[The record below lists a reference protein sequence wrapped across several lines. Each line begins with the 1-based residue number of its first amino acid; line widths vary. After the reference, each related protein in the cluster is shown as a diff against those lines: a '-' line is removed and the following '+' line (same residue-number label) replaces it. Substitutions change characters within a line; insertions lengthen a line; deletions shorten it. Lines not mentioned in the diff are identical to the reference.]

1 MKFGAGLAIP
11 PKLIPI
17 MAMVFVITLG
27 WGMMVP
33 VLPLVAEKVGGKASD
48 SGFLLSAFGAARLVM
63 SIPAGAA
70 SDRFGRRVLM
80 VVGVVLVCIGAF
92 GAMLGW
98 TILTVAAALFVMG
111 SGSSC
116 YVTAALAA
124 VADLSEGGGRG
135 RLMSYYQSGVLAGVS
150 VGPVAGGLLVGF
162 FDVDAPFLVQ
172 GVVAGIG
179 GVVAALVLRETRQP
193 GAVAGSGAGGFMA
206 RIRLLASPALLVLC
220 TLAFGI
226 YCSRVVATWQVVPI
240 LVKDSF
246 GYDTK
251 MIGLLLTAGALGN
264 LSALPIAGYV
274 IDRFGARTAI
284 IGGGLAVLC
293 GLIPICLPPTQF
305 SVWASVLV
313 LGAAGSTMATAC
325 AAFAA
330 SVSKAAHGITMGTLR
345 MSGDLGLVS
354 GPIILTAI
362 LTHSDL
368 DMRQSFTI
376 VTVFMGL
383 MLLAF
388 FLVGKPPS
396 RVGQP

>member
-1 MKFGAGLAIP
+1 MRFAAVPAIP

-17 MAMVFVITLG
+17 MATVFVITLG

-33 VLPLVAEKVGGKASD
+33 ILPLVAEKVGGKASD
-48 SGFLLSAFGAARLVM
+48 SGFLLSAFGAARVVM

-70 SDRFGRRVLM
+70 SDHFGRRMLM
-80 VVGVVLVCIGAF
+80 VVGVVLVCLGSF

-98 TILTVAAALFVMG
+98 TVSSVAAALFVMG

-124 VADLSEGGGRG
+124 VADLSEDGERG
-135 RLMSYYQSGVLAGVS
+135 RLMSYYQSSVLAGVS
-150 VGPVAGGLLVGF
+150 IGPVAGGLLVGF
-162 FDVDAPFLVQ
+162 FNVDAPFLVQ
-172 GVVAGIG
+172 GVMAAIG
-179 GVVAALVLRETRQP
+179 GVLAALVLRETHQP
-193 GAVAGSGAGGFMA
+193 GGSDGPVSGGVMA
-206 RIRLLASPALLVLC
+206 RIRLLASPALLALC
-220 TLAFGI
+220 TLSYGI
-226 YCSRVVATWQVVPI
+226 YCSRVVAMWQVVPI
-240 LVKDSF
+240 LVRDAF
-246 GYDTK
+246 GYDPK

-264 LSALPIAGYV
+264 LLALPIAGYV
-274 IDRFGARTAI
+274 IDRFGARAAI
-284 IGGGLAVLC
+284 LGGGVAVLC
-293 GLIPICLPPTQF
+293 GLIPICLPPTQL

-345 MSGDLGLVS
+345 MAGDLGLVS

-368 DMRQSFTI
+368 DMRQSFSI

-383 MLLAF
+383 ALCGF
-388 FLVGKPPS
+388 FVVGRARSPLDP
-396 RVGQP
+396 R